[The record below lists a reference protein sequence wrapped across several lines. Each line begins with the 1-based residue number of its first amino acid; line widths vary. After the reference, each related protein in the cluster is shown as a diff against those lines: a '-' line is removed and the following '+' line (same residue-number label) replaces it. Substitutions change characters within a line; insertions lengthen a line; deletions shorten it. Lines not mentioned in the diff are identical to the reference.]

1 MIRTRTYYCDDCG
14 KTIDFKSNE
23 SHICTCGHVFGAKRH
38 DTRRDPHINMRNS
51 SWSGQTKIELSQTTM
66 EQDIADRNSR

>member
-38 DTRRDPHINMRNS
+38 DTRRDPHINMRNTM
-51 SWSGQTKIELSQTTM
+51 SGTTKVEFRQTTID
-66 EQDIADRNSR
+66 QDIADRNAK